1 MQVLVTENETMV
13 YYAVP
18 ILNRRER
25 VTTCQRDAPD
35 PSSFPEVK
43 ACHNILPVLVFI
55 GIKDLENISSATY
68 IPSIE
73 RKTYLS
79 CRRMKHPDILSRQYV
94 D

>member
-1 MQVLVTENETMV
+1 MV

-18 ILNRRER
+18 MLNRGEQ

-43 ACHNILPVLVFI
+43 ACHNILSVLIFV
-55 GIKDLENISSATY
+55 GIKDLESVSSATY
-68 IPSIE
+68 IPSIG
-73 RKTYLS
+73 RNSYLS
-79 CRRMKHPDILSRQYV
+79 CRRMKHPNILSCQYV